1 MSLYAEL
8 KRRSVLKA
16 CMAYIVLCWLVLQIT
31 DVLIPIL
38 DLPNWVAKLIFL
50 LLLLGLPIVTI
61 LSWSFDLKGGELLR
75 DPADIDYSQGSLRR
89 DGMGGAEPARKTRC
103 CAIVTMTALYAIG
116 IAATIHLRESQQIGL
131 DMHRLSAALATELDR
146 SLAHESADM
155 ETLRARISKFEAF
168 SFADF
173 ETYAGRLLAEHP
185 DVQAVEWV
193 PRVRK
198 EDVGSFQ
205 RLMAARYPGYMI
217 KQFDQ
222 VGHELEQLEGEEFF
236 PVAHTMPR
244 AGNDN
249 VIGFDLGSQPQRRAA
264 IEKSIESGRDQLSAI
279 VTLVQTGRPGLLLL
293 KPVFGASIFPVN
305 HVARRQNIEGFV
317 LSVLDVDKMLQR
329 SLLAANSV
337 HEFEGRITLAHAENS
352 DASPVAAFS
361 NNPSREYAHTYKAVA
376 VLGERFGVDLR
387 LQIEPSRAMV
397 RDLYSKLHWWVGA
410 IGLLMAI
417 FFAAALRG
425 RGQVV
430 TGHQGQSAKAVSV
443 LVAPTSKPV
452 GLAGS
457 EGLINLPGDHP

>member
-1 MSLYAEL
+1 MCI
-8 KRRSVLKA
+8 RDR
-16 CMAYIVLCWLVLQIT
+16 CWLVLQIT

-131 DMHRLSAALATELDR
+131 DMHRLSAALAKELDR

-185 DVQAVEWV
+185 DVRAVEWV

-205 RLMAARYPGYMI
+205 RL
-217 KQFDQ
+217 
-222 VGHELEQLEGEEFF
+222 
-236 PVAHTMPR
+236 
-244 AGNDN
+244 
-249 VIGFDLGSQPQRRAA
+249 
-264 IEKSIESGRDQLSAI
+264 
-279 VTLVQTGRPGLLLL
+279 
-293 KPVFGASIFPVN
+293 
-305 HVARRQNIEGFV
+305 
-317 LSVLDVDKMLQR
+317 
-329 SLLAANSV
+329 SLI
-337 HEFEGRITLAHAENS
+337 HI
-352 DASPVAAFS
+352 
-361 NNPSREYAHTYKAVA
+361 
-376 VLGERFGVDLR
+376 
-387 LQIEPSRAMV
+387 
-397 RDLYSKLHWWVGA
+397 
-410 IGLLMAI
+410 
-417 FFAAALRG
+417 
-425 RGQVV
+425 
-430 TGHQGQSAKAVSV
+430 
-443 LVAPTSKPV
+443 
-452 GLAGS
+452 
-457 EGLINLPGDHP
+457 